1 MGRPTKNPYAKYLS
15 AEASLLL
22 AKAPDRYVRT
32 NVIGF
37 TGFMCRSGRSLASAT
52 QADLLAYGAELEGLD
67 VPRPKQGVRDTA
79 MAWNRMVTSVPGW
92 PQVLLSPPSSTRA
105 SIPYTSLPAAF
116 REDCDRY
123 FASRTEASDEDLF
136 SPTNKKPWAP
146 ATLKDR
152 RGKICQ
158 LVSAYVETG
167 GKLSDLNSLEDMF
180 ARNRHKKILVQIK
193 HEHGGG
199 KSSHSANLAHCLLII
214 AKHYCDVPEA
224 DIVEIRNAKNN
235 LRPSKVGMTAK
246 NRARLRTIL
255 EDQAL
260 HRLLKLPTIFMRK
273 IDTTNPTLPDAIQV
287 QSALAMDI
295 ERVAPMRAKNLA
307 KLDMESHFDF
317 VSETQCHIVIEG
329 DDVKNDQ
336 TLNYVLGE
344 NFIKLYRTYVDV
356 YRPLLL
362 KDNKSTSLFIS
373 RTGRTKTPA
382 ELGVQVQK
390 FIKAHTGL
398 HMNIHL
404 FRHLTGYVYLQ
415 NYPGQYEPVRQLLG
429 HKDLRTT
436 VSFYVGLE
444 EDAAFKRY
452 GEILDRLTSEEE
464 GDDDA

>member
-1 MGRPTKNPYAKYLS
+1 MGRPTSNPFAAHLTAEVS
-15 AEASLLL
+15 ALL
-22 AKAPDRYVRT
+22 AQAPDRYVRT

-37 TGFMCRSGRSLASAT
+37 IGYLCRSGRSLASAT
-52 QADLLAYGAELEGLD
+52 QEDLLAYGAELEGLNIS
-67 VPRPKQGVRDTA
+67 RFKQCVRDCA
-79 MAWNRMVTSVPGW
+79 IAWNRMVTSVPGW
-92 PQVLLSPPSSTRA
+92 PKVLLSPPSSTRA
-105 SIPYTSLPAAF
+105 SIPYASLPAPF
-116 REDCDRY
+116 REACDRY

-136 SPTNKKPWAP
+136 SPTNNKPWAQ

-158 LVSAYVETG
+158 LVSAYVAAG
-167 GKLSDLNSLEDMF
+167 GKLSGLKSLEDLF
-180 ARNRHKKILVQIK
+180 ANKMHKKILTQIK

-199 KSSHSANLAHCLLII
+199 ENAHSSNLAHCLLII
-214 AKHYCDVPEA
+214 GKHYCDVPAE
-224 DIVEIRNAKNN
+224 IVDEIRHAKNW
-235 LRPSKVGMTAK
+235 LRPKKGGMTAK

-255 EDQAL
+255 EDKAL
-260 HRLLKLPTIFMRK
+260 PRLLKLPTIFMK
-273 IDTTNPTLPDAIQV
+273 EIDTTNPTLADAVQV
-287 QSALAMDI
+287 QSAVAMAI
-295 ERVAPMRAKNLA
+295 ELVAPMRAKNLA
-307 KLDMESHFDF
+307 GLDMETHLDF

-344 NFIKLYRTYVDV
+344 NFIKLYRIYVDV

-362 KDNKSTSLFIS
+362 KDTESSSVFIS

-404 FRHLTGYVYLQ
+404 FRHLTGYIYLLH
-415 NYPGQYEPVRQLLG
+415 YPGQYEPVRQLLG